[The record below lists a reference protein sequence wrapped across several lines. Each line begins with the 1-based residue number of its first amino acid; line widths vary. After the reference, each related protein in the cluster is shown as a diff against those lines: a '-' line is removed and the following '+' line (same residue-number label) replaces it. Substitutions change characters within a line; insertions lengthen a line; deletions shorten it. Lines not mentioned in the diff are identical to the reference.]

1 MKKIN
6 VILILTG
13 LSLCLLTGMLF
24 ADDTHINVNI
34 DAQGSATL
42 KDQDL
47 KTQEYLKDKEK
58 SERKKQAE
66 EFCDLA
72 DMYYSRGEIGMAAE
86 YYQKAVSANESNMR
100 AHEGLL
106 KVQRQLDEIE
116 SMSGEH
122 YRNAMNYLNGGY
134 TDKAIDELV
143 LELKANPENEAA
155 RVRLNELESRR
166 SPKVPNNSK

>member
-1 MKKIN
+1 MKKYKT
-6 VILILTG
+6 ILRLMG
-13 LSLCLLTGMLF
+13 LSLFLFSGMLF
-24 ADDTHINVNI
+24 ADDTNINVNI
-34 DAQGSATL
+34 DSKGSATL

-58 SERKKQAE
+58 AERKKQAE

-86 YYQKAVSANESNMR
+86 YYQKAISANEGNMR

-106 KVQRQLDEIE
+106 KVQRQLDDIE
-116 SMSGEH
+116 SMSGDH

-155 RVRLNELESRR
+155 RVRLNELEGRR
-166 SPKVPNNSK
+166 SPKSPSN